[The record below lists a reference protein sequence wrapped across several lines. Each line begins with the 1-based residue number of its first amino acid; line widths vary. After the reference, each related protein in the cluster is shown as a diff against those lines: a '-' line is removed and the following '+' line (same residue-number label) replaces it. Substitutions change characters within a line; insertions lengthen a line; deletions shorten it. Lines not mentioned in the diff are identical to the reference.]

1 MCQGTFSRRAR
12 SLATIHIL
20 VRVRIIGTFRGISY
34 CTKKPGKIIP
44 AIFSKAPQNI
54 PATMPKTPYT
64 PPSADA
70 RTLKSLRAASAP
82 EAYTGISPDHK
93 RHHPRAD
100 VQCLPYGRGSGAF
113 YPSSKQGR
121 EGGCP
126 HGLPRYRKYR
136 DPGQQDLTVETDG
149 PVLRDRG

>member
-1 MCQGTFSRRAR
+1 MCQVTFSRRAR

-20 VRVRIIGTFRGISY
+20 VRVRIIGTFRGFFY
-34 CTKKPGKIIP
+34 YTKKPGKIIP

-54 PATMPKTPYT
+54 PATVPKTPYT

-113 YPSSKQGR
+113 YPFP
-121 EGGCP
+121 GGT
-126 HGLPRYRKYR
+126 R
-136 DPGQQDLTVETDG
+136 
-149 PVLRDRG
+149 